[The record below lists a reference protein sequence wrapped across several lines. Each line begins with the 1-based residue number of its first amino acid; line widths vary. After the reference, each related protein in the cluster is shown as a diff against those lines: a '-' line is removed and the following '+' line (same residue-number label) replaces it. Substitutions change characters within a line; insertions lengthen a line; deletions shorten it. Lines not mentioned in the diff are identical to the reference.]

1 MSKEE
6 IKKEVVTE
14 MKPILN
20 KLFEPMSFQT
30 EGSLEETYY
39 YMSMP
44 NVMKILEECF
54 EKTYNKSQL
63 NEK

>member
-1 MSKEE
+1 MKKEKIKAEVVAE
-6 IKKEVVTE
+6 IKT
-14 MKPILN
+14 MLN
-20 KLFEPMSFQT
+20 KLFEPMDFQT

-54 EKTYNKSQL
+54 ERTYSKIINY
-63 NEK
+63 